1 MKNKNIIITA
11 DDLGIDEQINMG
23 IAEAYSNGLL
33 TSSALLVNTPKTDEG
48 IKLAK
53 KLNGL
58 EVGLHLSIVEGISL
72 TGKESSVTDDIKYFD
87 NQLCM
92 VRHWKDF
99 LKKYFTGKIK
109 LYDLEEELDL
119 QFKKFKIHFEEIPF
133 VNGTQ
138 HLHILPG
145 VIDVVLKLAVK
156 YKVKAIRLPSIEKPS
171 VLYLN
176 KRFPVMIPFQI
187 LGSLAKQKAKQKKI
201 KFPGA
206 VLGMPYSGQ
215 IDNNKFLKMLNN
227 LPSENN
233 EIVMHPGYNS
243 LQLRNNLP
251 WAYSEFNWELEK
263 NTLTDPVNRD
273 FIKTNNIKRINFSS
287 LN

>member
-23 IAEAYSNGLL
+23 IAEAYSDGLL
-33 TSSALLVNTPKTDEG
+33 TSTALLVNTPKTDEG
-48 IKLAK
+48 INLAK
-53 KLNGL
+53 GLDGL

-109 LYDLEEELDL
+109 LHDLEEELDL
-119 QFKKFKIHFEEIPF
+119 QFKKFKIHVEEIPF

-145 VIDVVLKLAVK
+145 VIDVVLKLAEK

-176 KRFPVMIPFQI
+176 KRFPVLIPFQI
-187 LGSLAKQKAKQKKI
+187 LGSLAKQKAKQKNI

-215 IDNNKFLKMLNN
+215 IDNSKFLKMLNN

-233 EIVMHPGYNS
+233 EIVMHPGYTS

-251 WAYSEFNWELEK
+251 WAYGEFNWELEK
-263 NTLTDPVNRD
+263 STLTDPVIRD
-273 FIKTNNIKRINFSS
+273 FIKINNIKRINFSS